1 MLATTPLL
9 LFTQADLGG
18 RAVFRPVSLEVAVR
32 PGTGH
37 VWVDLSRGNGY
48 APAWQRH
55 VRHLGALGRARY
67 ALPWQET
74 DFFVS
79 PKGRGLTLDG
89 RSASLPLFVAWVA
102 LLSGRSLPSP
112 FLATGV
118 VLDGQE
124 ALTPAPREYL
134 QGKLEVADAYV
145 RQVHPGAGRV
155 PMWVPEGSGFTP
167 EPLAALDV
175 RPVKDVVAA
184 VERILGLGPTARASP
199 GGAAC

>member
-1 MLATTPLL
+1 MVATAPLL
-9 LFTQADLGG
+9 LFTHADLGG

-32 PGTGH
+32 AGTGRA
-37 VWVDLSRGNGY
+37 WVDLSRGNGY

-55 VRHLGALGRARY
+55 VQHLGALGRAHY
-67 ALPWQET
+67 ALPWEEM

-79 PKGRGLTLDG
+79 PKGRGMTLDG

-102 LLSGRSLPSP
+102 LLSGRALPSP

-145 RQVHPGAGRV
+145 RQVHPGVGRV
-155 PMWVPEGSGFTP
+155 PMWVPAGSGFTA
-167 EPLAALDV
+167 EPLASLEV
-175 RPVKDVVAA
+175 RPVPGLVAA
-184 VERILGLGPTARASP
+184 VERILGLGPMAGAAP
-199 GGAAC
+199 GGVA